1 MQRIS
6 VNGGPHA
13 QAVLGYMLA
22 RARRT
27 DEARR
32 ILAALLDRSR
42 RIQGSTF
49 DVGTVYAGLNEKE
62 SALQWLEKATEDR
75 SFFLDDLHLV
85 LDGLK
90 SNPTPVSIESVA
102 ASDFRTDSGW

>member
-6 VNGGPHA
+6 ANAGPHA
-13 QAVLGYMLA
+13 QALLGYVLA
-22 RARRT
+22 RDGRT
-27 DEARR
+27 AEARR

-42 RIQGSTF
+42 RIPGITF

-85 LDGLK
+85 LDGLEPDPRVDRIR
-90 SNPTPVSIESVA
+90 SRLGIQN
-102 ASDFRTDSGW
+102 R